1 MTDHGSTHLSAFAR
15 IGVCDRLPMPPA
27 AAVMLDL
34 VLQFHGYLGVLMKLT
49 GNGLGSNDADPQP
62 WSSTRT

>member
-1 MTDHGSTHLSAFAR
+1 
-15 IGVCDRLPMPPA
+15 MPPA